1 MSLWDTNYVRRLI
14 CDVFPLSSTN
24 DERQTEIWDWSC
36 IQNDQ
41 RHQERWRCS
50 GADLDKAR
58 PGIQVILLR
67 QSGHHL
73 RVFRIPRP
81 VRHQPSRQVRHPMH
95 YAIPLRSLRHSQAQ
109 ALRRSRTGKERTK
122 FRVISSSKFSF
133 SAKSNVYWLT
143 QLCSPGF
150 FHITPLLG

>member
-1 MSLWDTNYVRRLI
+1 MFDDWFVTFS
-14 CDVFPLSSTN
+14 PSSSTN

-73 RVFRIPRP
+73 RVFRVPRP
-81 VRHQPSRQVRHPMH
+81 VRHQPSRKVRHPMH

-109 ALRRSRTGKERTK
+109 ALRRSRTGEERTK
-122 FRVISSSKFSF
+122 FRVYSSTKFKILPPVCNF
-133 SAKSNVYWLT
+133 SAFLWNAMFTGLNGTMFSV
-143 QLCSPGF
+143 QS
-150 FHITPLLG
+150 